1 MNSYAIMRINKHKM
15 GTVSRINRH
24 HERLKQEYKSNPDI
38 DLSKVHE
45 DYHIKEC
52 SGSYREL
59 ITKRIQEVGCKVR
72 KDSVVMQD
80 CLALAS
86 PDWINKLTLE
96 EQKEFF
102 RHAYRFF
109 AEKFGEDN
117 IISAVVHMDET
128 TPHMHLIF
136 VPITEDGRLSSKKL
150 IGGPQGLIKLQ
161 DDYYEHLH
169 SKYPDITRGIP
180 KRVTHRKHLPV
191 YLFKNAAELFQH
203 YEEIQEAIESIGLI
217 NNKKKKEE
225 AMGIIVRYIP
235 AMVKLTEQLKSVD
248 KYVSSLEDLISQ
260 EQAKNNEAQKQQDE
274 AVNAVRTQ
282 MNARIKTVEGQLSDT
297 VTELQ
302 ARKDEVEKLQWQI
315 REVDK
320 VVKKL
325 PVEALDELV
334 NKKVLKYNPKK
345 R

>member
-1 MNSYAIMRINKHKM
+1 M
-15 GTVSRINRH
+15 
-24 HERLKQEYKSNPDI
+24 E
-38 DLSKVHE
+38 
-45 DYHIKEC
+45 
-52 SGSYREL
+52 
-59 ITKRIQEVGCKVR
+59 
-72 KDSVVMQD
+72 
-80 CLALAS
+80 
-86 PDWINKLTLE
+86 
-96 EQKEFF
+96 
-102 RHAYRFF
+102 
-109 AEKFGEDN
+109 
-117 IISAVVHMDET
+117 
-128 TPHMHLIF
+128 
-136 VPITEDGRLSSKKL
+136 
-150 IGGPQGLIKLQ
+150 
-161 DDYYEHLH
+161 
-169 SKYPDITRGIP
+169 
-180 KRVTHRKHLPV
+180 
-191 YLFKNAAELFQH
+191 
-203 YEEIQEAIESIGLI
+203 
-217 NNKKKKEE
+217 
-225 AMGIIVRYIP
+225 IIVRYIP

>member
-96 EQKEFF
+96 QQKEFF
-102 RHAYRFF
+102 RHAYKFF
-109 AEKFGEDN
+109 VDNFGEDN

-161 DDYYEHLH
+161 DAYYEHLH
-169 SKYPDITRGIP
+169 NKYPDITRGIP
-180 KRVTHRKHLPV
+180 KRVTQRDHLPV
-191 YLFKNAAELFQH
+191 YLFKNAAELYAH
-203 YEEIQEAIESIGLI
+203 YEELEEAINSIGLV

-225 AMGIIVRYIP
+225 AMRIIRRYAP
-235 AMVKLTEQLKSVD
+235 AMARLTDQLKTVNARVA
-248 KYVSSLEDLISQ
+248 KLESNLSYSEAREEMASDELIK
-260 EQAKNNEAQKQQDE
+260 AKTVISNQKQKILD
-274 AVNAVRTQ
+274 
-282 MNARIKTVEGQLSDT
+282 
-297 VTELQ
+297 LQ
-302 ARKDEVEKLQWQI
+302 AQQEKLMTIIEKVPESVWEEI
-315 REVDK
+315 KAKKNIKKKKDK
-320 VVKKL
+320 TK
-325 PVEALDELV
+325 
-334 NKKVLKYNPKK
+334 
-345 R
+345 